1 MGKITKKEIKE
12 LINRNADM
20 AHEQVKKSCCGI
32 LETDGWSC
40 AYGSGENLL
49 ILFSSIVQHLLHN
62 GIPEDILRETF
73 EEAIKEM
80 SYDED
85 SNENANEVDVKEAL
99 EVLDKIERIVDK
111 LNRMEEE

>member
-1 MGKITKKEIKE
+1 MGKITKKEIE
-12 LINRNADM
+12 QIINRNADM
-20 AHEQVKKSCCGI
+20 AYEQVKKSCCGI

-73 EEAIKEM
+73 EEAIIEIPC
-80 SYDED
+80 DEDD
-85 SNENANEVDVKEAL
+85 SNENANEAL
-99 EVLDKIERIVDK
+99 DVLDRLERIVDK
-111 LNRMEEE
+111 LNGMEEE